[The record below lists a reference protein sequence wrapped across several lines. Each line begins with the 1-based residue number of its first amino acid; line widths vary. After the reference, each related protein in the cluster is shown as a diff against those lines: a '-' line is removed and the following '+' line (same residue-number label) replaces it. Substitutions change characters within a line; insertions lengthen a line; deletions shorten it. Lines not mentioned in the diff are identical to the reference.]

1 MYPAI
6 KCLLR
11 VRVSEYI
18 ALDEKRW
25 MLDNIRRRGIK
36 RLDYEDS
43 KDITL
48 GFKLQKSVIPY
59 GVVPKRIAKEYV
71 AK

>member
-11 VRVSEYI
+11 VRVREYI
-18 ALDEKRW
+18 APDEKRW
-25 MLDNIRRRGIK
+25 MLDNTVRRGIK
-36 RLDYEDS
+36 RLDYKDS

-48 GFKLQKSVIPY
+48 GFKLQKSVIPS
-59 GVVPKRIAKEYV
+59 GVVPKRIASEYV
-71 AK
+71 AQ